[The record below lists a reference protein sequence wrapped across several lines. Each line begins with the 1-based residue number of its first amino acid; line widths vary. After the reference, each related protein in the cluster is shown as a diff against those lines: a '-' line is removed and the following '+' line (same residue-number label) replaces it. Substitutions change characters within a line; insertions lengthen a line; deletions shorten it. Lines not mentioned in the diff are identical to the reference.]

1 MKKGIFV
8 TFEGIEGSGKTTQ
21 IKRFCEYLDGR
32 GVKYIRTVEPGGT
45 LISDEIRKILRKILL
60 SVEHSGMTSLTELL
74 LYAASRAA
82 ASRAQHVDELIR
94 PSLEKGLVVVCDR
107 FGDSTMAY
115 QGYGRGLDRGL
126 INNLNVICTGGIE
139 PDITFLLDLDIEI
152 GLRRN
157 REAKKIDRLELEE
170 LSFHQKVRAGYHALA
185 REHKERILVIDSERA
200 PEVIAEELS
209 NTFKDYLARKGYG
222 I

>member
-45 LISDEIRKILRKILL
+45 LISDEIRKILL

-74 LYAASRAA
+74 LYA

-126 INNLNVICTGGIE
+126 INKLNDICTGGIE

-185 REHKERILVIDSERA
+185 REHKERIVVIDSERA

-209 NTFKDYLARKGYG
+209 DTFKDHLARKGYG

>member
-1 MKKGIFV
+1 MKKGIFI

-21 IKRFCEYLDGR
+21 INRFCEYLESR
-32 GVKYIRTVEPGGT
+32 GVKFIRTVEPGGT
-45 LISDEIRKILRKILL
+45 LISDEIRKILL

-74 LYAASRAA
+74 LYAASRA
-82 ASRAQHVDELIR
+82 QHVDELIR
-94 PSLEKGLVVVCDR
+94 PSLEKGMVVVCDR

-115 QGYGRGLDRGL
+115 QGYGRGLDRAL
-126 INNLNVICTGGIE
+126 ISRLNDICTGGIG
-139 PDITFLLDLDIEI
+139 PDLTFLLDLDIEI

-170 LSFHQKVRAGYHALA
+170 LSFHKKVRAGYHSIAG
-185 REHKERILVIDSERA
+185 EHTERIKVIDSERA
-200 PEVIAEELS
+200 QEEIAEKIRDI
-209 NTFKDYLARKGYG
+209 FADFLAGKGYG

>member
-21 IKRFCEYLDGR
+21 VNLFCEHLDSK
-32 GVKYIRTVEPGGT
+32 GVKYVRTVEPGGT
-45 LISDEIRKILRKILL
+45 IISNEIRKILL
-60 SVEHSGMTSLTELL
+60 SVEHAGMTSLTELL
-74 LYAASRAA
+74 LYAASRA
-82 ASRAQHVDELIR
+82 QHVGELIR

-115 QGYGRGLDRGL
+115 QGYGRGLDLDL
-126 INNLNVICTGGIE
+126 IRKIYDMCADGID
-139 PDITFLLDLDIEI
+139 PDITFLLDLDVET

-157 REAKKIDRLELEE
+157 REAQKVDRLELEE
-170 LSFHQKVRAGYHALA
+170 LAFHKRVREGYHTIAGEQ
-185 REHKERILVIDSERA
+185 RERIMKIDSGRPPREIAAEVIDA
-200 PEVIAEELS
+200 
-209 NTFKDYLARKGYG
+209 FKSLLNRKGYG